1 MAQVKISGWMASLTS
16 FPPTLALVHCY
27 IKECQSLPSE
37 GAQGKGWGATVSS
50 LRETVDRPPEL
61 FGRRS
66 SPKGLRSAG
75 AHSAPRV
82 ESSTNRAVTRPP
94 CTLRKGLKR
103 CNPSGMH
110 NCTFIINCLPKKLPY
125 NYQEIL
131 TRIETLRE
139 SAHIFNRVHVV
150 ASFQCFEIIFAL
162 RSSGGSSHIV
172 TSREDGRFGK
182 R

>member
-1 MAQVKISGWMASLTS
+1 MHKSTV
-16 FPPTLALVHCY
+16 Y

-37 GAQGKGWGATVSS
+37 GAQGKGWGTTVSS

-75 AHSAPRV
+75 AQSAPRV
-82 ESSTNRAVTRPP
+82 ESSTNRAVTRP

-131 TRIETLRE
+131 TRHETLRE

>member
-1 MAQVKISGWMASLTS
+1 M
-16 FPPTLALVHCY
+16 
-27 IKECQSLPSE
+27 
-37 GAQGKGWGATVSS
+37 SS
-50 LRETVDRPPEL
+50 LRETVARPPEL

-82 ESSTNRAVTRPP
+82 ESSTNRAVTRP

-139 SAHIFNRVHVV
+139 SAHIFKRVHVV
-150 ASFQCFEIIFAL
+150 PSFHCFEIIFAL
-162 RSSGGSSHIV
+162 PKQWRLFTHCHQQGGWKVWQTMINV
-172 TSREDGRFGK
+172 DEMGIKQMLTSNGVPCADFDF
-182 R
+182 